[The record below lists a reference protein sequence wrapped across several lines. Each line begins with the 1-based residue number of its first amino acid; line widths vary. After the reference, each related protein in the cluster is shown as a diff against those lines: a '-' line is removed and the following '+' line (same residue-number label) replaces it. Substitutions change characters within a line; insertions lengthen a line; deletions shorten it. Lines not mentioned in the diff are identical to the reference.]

1 MLQPA
6 SAIVRGL
13 QCKLAGQST
22 VIAHPAD
29 NQFELQIRLVG
40 LAVPNGFY
48 SSLRPVLVVVAIL
61 KDPSGKVIFQNNAS
75 CMNLSSKTNRH
86 TLAEYQAKPELLA
99 QEYRSAIQAVVDDL
113 VKDYMAGA
121 PSGGPAHS

>member
-1 MLQPA
+1 M
-6 SAIVRGL
+6 SE
-13 QCKLAGQST
+13 
-22 VIAHPAD
+22 HPAD
-29 NQFELQIRLVG
+29 NQFELPIRLVG

-48 SSLRPVLVVVAIL
+48 SGLRPVLVVVGIL

-99 QEYRSAIQAVVDDL
+99 LEYRSAIQSVVDDL
-113 VKDYMAGA
+113 IKDYMAGA
-121 PSGGPAHS
+121 PSGGPTHS